1 VAIYVLVVIIFFLT
15 IPEIVVRVLTPE
27 QFARLSDFTSFGG
40 LFSHLLSLLIFLG
53 LASILLGVLAILA
66 TKKNL
71 PAFSLATKANHKTD
85 PQGGRRGEVKPVVL
99 CIIQWGLDWKRA
111 S

>member
-1 VAIYVLVVIIFFLT
+1 MKKSGRVVIYVLVVIIFFLT

-40 LFSHLLSLLIFLG
+40 LFSHLLSLLVFLG

-66 TKKNL
+66 TKKIYRH
-71 PAFSLATKANHKTD
+71 FTRYKS
-85 PQGGRRGEVKPVVL
+85 
-99 CIIQWGLDWKRA
+99 
-111 S
+111 

>member
-1 VAIYVLVVIIFFLT
+1 MKKSGRVAIYVLVVIIFFLT

-40 LFSHLLSLLIFLG
+40 FFSHLISLLVFLG

-66 TKKNL
+66 TKKIYRH
-71 PAFSLATKANHKTD
+71 FTRYKS
-85 PQGGRRGEVKPVVL
+85 
-99 CIIQWGLDWKRA
+99 
-111 S
+111 